1 MLHRSIIFIHTAFL
15 VLSAALAF
23 LAVQQVQEVT
33 PDDRGTVLWVRDS
46 DRTISSEE
54 FTSEVEAFSEERQV
68 NIALETPDLRDPGG
82 LRHLY
87 VAVGDTNLPGGS
99 WIDEGFADF
108 SPDFQT
114 DVHSFSSL
122 THLDPR
128 GFYYVFGP
136 PEEAEAFREHLS
148 GLGLYGFVAE
158 EDQVVGWLHIVQGR
172 TLLATLTIAAL
183 SGVVAVGSGVF
194 LNARSYAVL
203 RLQGMSLPQIL
214 ARDFA
219 QLAKH
224 WLPAAAMAATGTTA
238 FLYFYNG
245 LAQFP
250 LFIKVALSYVTVFA
264 VVGLSTHAA
273 ALTLIQRTNI
283 LAALKGRMPTRLA
296 AISAYGARI
305 PAMALVLSFL
315 ASAMFSF
322 GQLQELGAGHK
333 EFVEAGDT
341 SRLHFDGSV
350 SELQDQEKS
359 ESIGEWLRQVD
370 SAGQVIVTSLEPGER
385 ILPSGAERTD
395 YDMLLVNDTYLET
408 HDIKAPD
415 GGHHGAAENSDQ
427 VRLLVPE
434 TLRDQEQRLLEGAN
448 DWLYEFQGRDNP
460 DLDVDIEVLP
470 TQSGQSMFTYG
481 ASRSAPLV
489 HDPVVVAVPNG
500 SDVLHP
506 GSYYAYA
513 TNGSLVF
520 PDPQDVF
527 DSMDNSALAT
537 YLNGVQPV
545 AQEYADLYKDLV
557 RQLRLE
563 SFNLAAGIL
572 VLTITGISVCIIHSR
587 ANAQTIFAR
596 HISGW
601 RFLTAHRAILMIEAL
616 LTVAFTGWVVRNT
629 AVALAAF
636 RDPEQPFL
644 RNTTPEIVALE
655 PFLAAG
661 ISTLSVGLVLATLTY
676 FHRRIVR
683 EGASGS

>member
-1 MLHRSIIFIHTAFL
+1 MLHRSIIFIHAAFL

-33 PDDRGTVLWVRDS
+33 PDDRAEVLWIRNS
-46 DRTISSEE
+46 DGTIASEE
-54 FTSEVEAFSEERQV
+54 FTAEVEAFSEERQV

-87 VAVGDTNLPGGS
+87 VAVGDTDLPGGS
-99 WIDEGFADF
+99 WLDEGFSDF

-114 DVHSFSSL
+114 EVHSFSSL

-136 PEEAEAFREHLS
+136 REEAEAFLEHLS
-148 GLGLYGFVAE
+148 SLGLDGFVAE
-158 EDQVVGWLHIVQGR
+158 EDQVVDWFHIVQGR
-172 TLLATLTIAAL
+172 TLLATLAVAAL
-183 SGVVAVGSGVF
+183 SGIVAVGSGVF
-194 LNARSYAVL
+194 LNARSYGVL
-203 RLQGMSLPQIL
+203 RLQGMSLSQIM

-219 QLAKH
+219 QLAKY
-224 WLPAAAMAATGTTA
+224 WLPAAVMTAAGTTA

-250 LFIKVALSYVTVFA
+250 LFVKVALSYVTVFA
-264 VVGLSTHAA
+264 VVSLSAHAA
-273 ALTLIQRTNI
+273 ALALIQRTDI
-283 LAALKGRMPTRLA
+283 LSALKGRMPARLA
-296 AISAYGARI
+296 AVSAYGARI
-305 PAMALVLSFL
+305 PAMALVLGFL

-322 GQLQELGAGHK
+322 GQLQELGAGHE

-341 SRLHFDGSV
+341 SRLHFSGSV
-350 SELQDQEKS
+350 SELQEQEKS
-359 ESIGEWLRQVD
+359 DNIGEWLRQVD
-370 SAGQVIVTSLEPGER
+370 SEGQVIVTSLEPGER
-385 ILPSGAERTD
+385 ILPTRAERTD

-408 HDIKAPD
+408 HDIKAPE
-415 GGHHGAAENSDQ
+415 GYHYEAAESSDQ

-448 DWLYEFQGRDNP
+448 DWIYEFQGRDNP
-460 DLDVDIEVLP
+460 DLDVDIEALP
-470 TQSGQSMFTYG
+470 TQHGQSVFTYG
-481 ASRSAPLV
+481 ASRSAPIV
-489 HDPVVVAVPNG
+489 HDPVIVAVPNG

-527 DSMDNSALAT
+527 DAMDNPALAT

-545 AQEYADLYKDLV
+545 AQESADLYKDLV
-557 RQLRLE
+557 RQMRLE
-563 SFNLAAGIL
+563 SFNLAAGAL
-572 VLTITGISVCIIHSR
+572 VLVITGVAVCIIHSR

-601 RFLTAHRAILMIEAL
+601 RFLTIHRTILIIEAL
-616 LTVAFTGWVVRNT
+616 LAAAFTGWVVRNT
-629 AVALAAF
+629 VVTLDAL

-661 ISTLSVGLVLATLTY
+661 VSTLSLGLVLATLTY

-683 EGASGS
+683 EGASES